1 MRSSDSSVLRWPGKD
16 EVLRA
21 VRAWAEELSSRR
33 PEIGAVGYFGS
44 YARGGHGVGSDVDLV
59 IVVEQ
64 SEDDFIHRGARFD
77 TASLP
82 IPADLLVYTRDEWSR
97 MRAERRGPASQQVV
111 WVLGPGETRTQT

>member
-1 MRSSDSSVLRWPGKD
+1 
-16 EVLRA
+16 
-21 VRAWAEELSSRR
+21 
-33 PEIGAVGYFGS
+33 
-44 YARGGHGVGSDVDLV
+44 VDLV

-97 MRAERRGPASQQVV
+97 MRAERRGPASQRVV